1 MKDLD
6 SSSWYGLE
14 KNIYLNMLLK
24 KQIIEA
30 IENFPSETSVED
42 LIERIIFIQKIEQGI
57 ADVDQNNIVSEEKV
71 DFLIE
76 KWSK

>member
-1 MKDLD
+1 
-6 SSSWYGLE
+6 
-14 KNIYLNMLLK
+14 MLLK

>member
-1 MKDLD
+1 
-6 SSSWYGLE
+6 
-14 KNIYLNMLLK
+14 MLLK
-24 KQIIEA
+24 KQIIVEA

>member
-1 MKDLD
+1 
-6 SSSWYGLE
+6 
-14 KNIYLNMLLK
+14 MLLK

-30 IENFPSETSVED
+30 IENLPNETSVED

-57 ADVDQNNIVSEEKV
+57 ADVEQNNIVSEEKV